1 MVEIHSL
8 PTNWVIFDKA
18 EEVASALAQKLLSL
32 AQQAIAEKG
41 AFTLVT
47 AGGTTF
53 QKCYEYLSQSDA
65 DWHQWHIYMG
75 DERCLPADD
84 KDRNSVALTQ
94 AWLYFGKIPA
104 KNIHI
109 MPAELGAELAAQS
122 YQQLIE
128 PIDCFDVVLLGM
140 GEDGHTASL
149 FPGHH
154 HSANQSVIVETHS
167 PKPPSSRVSLSYET
181 LANAKTVF
189 KVITGQSKRD
199 AVKVWLNQS
208 AELPIQKIEGRQT
221 WVYIDSNAL

>member
-8 PTNWVIFDKA
+8 PSNWVIFDTA
-18 EEVASALAQKLLSL
+18 EEVATTLAQKLLIL
-32 AQQAIAEKG
+32 AQQAITEKG
-41 AFTLVT
+41 TFTLVT

-53 QKCYEYLSQSDA
+53 QKCYECLSQADA
-65 DWHQWHIYMG
+65 DWRHWHIYMG

-84 KDRNSVALTQ
+84 KDRNSVALNQ
-94 AWLYFGKIPA
+94 AWLHFGKIPA
-104 KNIHI
+104 QNIHT

-122 YQQLIE
+122 YQQLVE

-154 HSANQSVIVETHS
+154 HSSNQSVIVEPHS
-167 PKPPSSRVSLSYET
+167 PKPPPNRVSLSYER
-181 LANAKTVF
+181 LAKAKAVF

-199 AVKVWLNQS
+199 AVKTWLNQS
-208 AELPIQKIEGRQT
+208 TVLPIQKIEGQQT